1 MKDAYYFS
9 HDSNARN
16 DTKILAMR
24 CDYGLEGYGMYWVIV
39 ETLRDESNYMLK
51 LSDKTF
57 KALAMQMHSTS
68 DNVQKFIND
77 CINEYELFAT
87 DNEHFW
93 AESLTRR
100 MDKLEI
106 IRDKRKKA
114 AEVRWQKSDN
124 DMQMQYKSNAYA
136 MQLDA
141 KESKVKESKV
151 KESIKKDIYIPF
163 GENVSLKEEEHQK
176 LIESYPQA
184 TVDKMI
190 QVLDNY
196 KGSSGKK
203 YKSDYRAIL
212 SWVAEKVTKEEQP
225 KQPIANK
232 PNRVTKFHTSESRT
246 SKYSAADLDA
256 VAERKRAEHS
266 AKKVIE

>member
-141 KESKVKESKV
+141 KESKVKESKA
-151 KESIKKDIYIPF
+151 KETIGSVHTTIAHLTPITVEQH
-163 GENVSLKEEEHQK
+163 GRL
-176 LIESYPQA
+176 
-184 TVDKMI
+184 VDKYGLAM
-190 QVLDNY
+190 VEDVYDSMRNSTGL
-196 KGSSGKK
+196 KK
-203 YKSDYRAIL
+203 YKDGYLTANNWCR
-212 SWVAEKVTKEEQP
+212 VRQERQP
-225 KQPIANK
+225 KAKQPGNLTPTDSYDDAELILRRMQK
-232 PNRVTKFHTSESRT
+232 
-246 SKYSAADLDA
+246 AAA
-256 VAERKRAEHS
+256 GKGRE
-266 AKKVIE
+266 